1 MSSKKKEK
9 KKDLE
14 LDNSL
19 KSYIR
24 KPTKIK
30 AIRWTGENLDE
41 IQDFCGDRCGYKNK
55 QLYITNNGE
64 GCECNVELND
74 YIVTEIEKSSEL
86 KVISQ
91 NNFIDFYEEFSDEFG
106 LAGLLWGSLVVTPIE
121 LQKFLDEKGLDLSL
135 ELKKIQQKIEDE
147 SSKGFVSDELIEI
160 KEMLTIYS
168 NISNEAFVNL
178 GEPTEIKEEML
189 TKDSNISNEAFVNLG
204 EPTEIKEKM
213 LTKDS
218 VVSSAIGNDE
228 YFDSSKMM
236 AIGVKKEEL
245 RPYQIRIKNLTDE
258 KLYDVDLFNYK
269 HEKQNKIEYSCG
281 MGVDYDKF
289 LRILASNRLSEERV
303 DLFRI
308 NAWCDYPKFRNK
320 QLNSCLHTIYEEP
333 NGISSSCPTGLG
345 IYFSAY
351 QMQSDII
358 DVRVDSLKI
367 QLNNLLQ
374 LRLSYLMPETE
385 MVITIFPSK

>member
-1 MSSKKKEK
+1 MSKEKEKNKEK
-9 KKDLE
+9 KSEKKS
-14 LDNSL
+14 DNLSIE
-19 KSYIR
+19 K
-24 KPTKIK
+24 
-30 AIRWTGENLDE
+30 
-41 IQDFCGDRCGYKNK
+41 
-55 QLYITNNGE
+55 TNNEIILKFIDDFSTGIKLGVTKSSSDE
-64 GCECNVELND
+64 ESKKEQIDFIDNFVSDFKLKM
-74 YIVTEIEKSSEL
+74 IVDDLTEIERFANDILIGLTPFITNRKDKEVIFKLVSIEGFTDENESSE
-86 KVISQ
+86 
-91 NNFIDFYEEFSDEFG
+91 
-106 LAGLLWGSLVVTPIE
+106 
-121 LQKFLDEKGLDLSL
+121 
-135 ELKKIQQKIEDE
+135 E
-147 SSKGFVSDELIEI
+147 S
-160 KEMLTIYS
+160 
-168 NISNEAFVNL
+168 VNQ
-178 GEPTEIKEEML
+178 PPIKEEML
-189 TKDSNISNEAFVNLG
+189 TKDSNVVSMGNNEDLKGVVSDKSNEILDFKVP
-204 EPTEIKEKM
+204 EFK
-213 LTKDS
+213 
-218 VVSSAIGNDE
+218 VSE
-228 YFDSSKMM
+228 FDGGKMM
-236 AIGVKKEEL
+236 AIGVKKEQL
-245 RPYQIRIKNLTDE
+245 NPYQIRIKNLTDE

-269 HEKQNKIEYSCG
+269 HDKQNKIEYSCG

-385 MVITIFPSK
+385 MVFTIFPSKIIE

>member
-1 MSSKKKEK
+1 MSKEKEKNKEK
-9 KKDLE
+9 KSETKS
-14 LDNSL
+14 DNLS
-19 KSYIR
+19 
-24 KPTKIK
+24 IK
-30 AIRWTGENLDE
+30 
-41 IQDFCGDRCGYKNK
+41 K
-55 QLYITNNGE
+55 TNNEIILEYIDNFSNGTRI
-64 GCECNVELND
+64 GITRELID
-74 YIVTEIEKSSEL
+74 EEYKKE
-86 KVISQ
+86 Q
-91 NNFIDFYEEFSDEFG
+91 IDF
-106 LAGLLWGSLVVTPIE
+106 VNN
-121 LQKFLDEKGLDLSL
+121 
-135 ELKKIQQKIEDE
+135 
-147 SSKGFVSDELIEI
+147 FVSDFKSKMKSDDLKEIERFTTEFIIALAEMIMKLKNDKMIKKIKKSFELESITG
-160 KEMLTIYS
+160 LTDENKS
-168 NISNEAFVNL
+168 SDEL
-178 GEPTEIKEEML
+178 TEIKEEML
-189 TKDSNISNEAFVNLG
+189 TKDSNVVSMGNNEDLKEVVLDESN
-204 EPTEIKEKM
+204 EIKEEM
-213 LTKDS
+213 LTKGS
-218 VVSSAIGNDE
+218 VVSNAIGNDE

-236 AIGVKKEEL
+236 AIGVKKEQL
-245 RPYQIRIKNLTDE
+245 NPYQIRIKNLTDE

-269 HEKQNKIEYSCG
+269 HDKQNKIEYSCG

-289 LRILASNRLSEERV
+289 LRILASNTLSEERV

-385 MVITIFPSK
+385 MVITIFPSKIIQ